1 MGFVGVADATTCNG
15 EVLLIPSVGLVIMSG
30 KSFDPP
36 GGGTC
41 AGGAG
46 SGLVCGD
53 HVIGTGGVEGLLGG
67 EGGGVVPLF
76 MLPLPL
82 PQLVGNASS
91 PTKINVPKTER
102 NGARLQLEVNKT
114 IPSDPQKFAEKQ
126 PAAMSGTTDWM
137 TAGGVTVKT

>member
-15 EVLLIPSVGLVIMSG
+15 EVVLMPSVGLVIVSG
-30 KSFDPP
+30 KSFEAA

-53 HVIGTGGVEGLLGG
+53 QVIATGGVEGLLGG
-67 EGGGVVPLF
+67 AGGGVVPVF

-82 PQLVGNASS
+82 PQPVENATSAME
-91 PTKINVPKTER
+91 INIPNKER
-102 NGARLQLEVNKT
+102 NIARLQFGVNKL
-114 IPSDPQKFAEKQ
+114 IP
-126 PAAMSGTTDWM
+126 
-137 TAGGVTVKT
+137 